1 MICSNTPEDILWPRL
16 HLPDGPLTGRDR
28 LPVDKAGKTF
38 DSSDSLKA
46 ASRSYVYGKRHQKL
60 CKTVILIADL
70 TIRTHGQTAEYHDA
84 ALMEF

>member
-16 HLPDGPLTGRDR
+16 HLPDGRLTGRDR
-28 LPVDKAGKTF
+28 LTVDKAGKTF
-38 DSSDSLKA
+38 DSSDSPKA

-60 CKTVILIADL
+60 CKTVLLIADL